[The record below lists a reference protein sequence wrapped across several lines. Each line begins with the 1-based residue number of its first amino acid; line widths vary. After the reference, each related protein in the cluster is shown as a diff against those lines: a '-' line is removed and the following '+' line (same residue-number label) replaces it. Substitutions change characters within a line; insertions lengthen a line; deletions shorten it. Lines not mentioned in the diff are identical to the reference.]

1 MYFDSLFLIL
11 STFLESLKIVLINM
25 VTTLVISAKMAAL
38 GLLKIKV
45 FCNKGYRV
53 IIAVHD
59 VTCKVLSRDST
70 YIVDVVM

>member
-11 STFLESLKIVLINM
+11 STFFESLKIVLINM

-45 FCNKGYRV
+45 F
-53 IIAVHD
+53 
-59 VTCKVLSRDST
+59 
-70 YIVDVVM
+70 